1 MIFFIV
7 YHLFSK
13 IYAGYGPCRSGPDPR
28 QVPVPTVSDWCLLV
42 PVPTEIAER
51 SQENLYIFFTQS
63 FQSRVIFTLVFL
75 IFWLYFQ
82 FFLSQK
88 QNLETEYARTNEL
101 AFQINHL
108 KNQET
113 NFYLQIDKLNSVIV
127 DLENQNKW

>member
-28 QVPVPTVSDWCLLV
+28 LVPVPTVSDWCLLV

-51 SQENLYIFFTQS
+51 SQENLYIFFTQ
-63 FQSRVIFTLVFL
+63 FFLSRVIFTL
-75 IFWLYFQ
+75 
-82 FFLSQK
+82 
-88 QNLETEYARTNEL
+88 EYARTNEL

>member
-1 MIFFIV
+1 MPV
-7 YHLFSK
+7 TDWP
-13 IYAGYGPCRSGPDPR
+13 GPVPR
-28 QVPVPTVSDWCLLV
+28 LVPVPTVSDWCLLV

-51 SQENLYIFFTQS
+51 SQENLYIFFTKS

-75 IFWLYFQ
+75 IFWLNFQ
-82 FFLSQK
+82 FFLSKK

>member
-28 QVPVPTVSDWCLLV
+28 LVPVPTVSDWCLLV